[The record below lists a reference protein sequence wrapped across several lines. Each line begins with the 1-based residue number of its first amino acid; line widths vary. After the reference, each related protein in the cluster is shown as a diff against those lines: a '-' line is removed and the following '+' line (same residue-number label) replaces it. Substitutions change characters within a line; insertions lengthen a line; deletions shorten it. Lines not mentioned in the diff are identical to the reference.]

1 MSDAPSAAPP
11 APLIYEQA
19 VSDRLR
25 TFLRIEFL
33 AQQFEHH
40 CAGADASG
48 WEARAAVRTLLEFSS
63 LIGQR
68 NIKLDLIKELDQ
80 RLVWLKMLGDT
91 EGIDASA
98 LQETVALH
106 EALREQA
113 HGLVY
118 PVHQHLAR
126 YELLS
131 SVGQR
136 ASMPGCTSEA
146 DLPLYASW
154 LHDLRHSHQA
164 LLREWYAPFDPVI
177 AIARTV
183 LQMIRD
189 SAPFA
194 PAVGRRGWFEQA
206 LDPARPNQMI
216 RIRLEPESRFYP
228 EISVSRRSFSIVF
241 RDGANLSTRP
251 GQTGDDVPFELACCL
266 F

>member
-1 MSDAPSAAPP
+1 MSDTAPPAPP
-11 APLIYEQA
+11 APLVYEQA

-48 WEARAAVRTLLEFSS
+48 WEARAAVRALLEFSS

-80 RLVWLKMLGDT
+80 RLGWLKILGDT
-91 EGIDASA
+91 EGIDPAA
-98 LQETVALH
+98 LQETVTLH
-106 EALREQA
+106 ETLRAQA

-131 SVGQR
+131 TVGQR

-154 LHDLRHSHQA
+154 LRDLRHSHQA

-177 AIARTV
+177 EIARTV

-194 PAVGRRGWFEQA
+194 PATARRGWFEQT

-228 EISVSRRSFSIVF
+228 EISISRRSFSIVF
-241 RDGANLSTRP
+241 RDGSNLSTRP

>member
-1 MSDAPSAAPP
+1 MSDAPSPAPP

-206 LDPARPNQMI
+206 LDPARP
-216 RIRLEPESRFYP
+216 R
-228 EISVSRRSFSIVF
+228 
-241 RDGANLSTRP
+241 TR
-251 GQTGDDVPFELACCL
+251 
-266 F
+266 